1 MSYYPP
7 PGYGAP
13 GGYGQPAQPPPSN
26 HLVWAILTTIFCC
39 LPAGVVAI
47 IFAAQVNS
55 KWATGDY
62 AGAMSSANNAK
73 IWSIV
78 SAVGGLLIAAIYI
91 VLLVAGVMS
100 ADNSPSTY

>member
-13 GGYGQPAQPPPSN
+13 GGYGQPAQPPPNN

-39 LPAGVVAI
+39 LPAGVVSI

-73 IWSIV
+73 VWAIVAAVAGFLV
-78 SAVGGLLIAAIYI
+78 SALY
-91 VLLVAGVMS
+91 LVFVVIGVAS
-100 ADNSPSTY
+100 SGSSSTY